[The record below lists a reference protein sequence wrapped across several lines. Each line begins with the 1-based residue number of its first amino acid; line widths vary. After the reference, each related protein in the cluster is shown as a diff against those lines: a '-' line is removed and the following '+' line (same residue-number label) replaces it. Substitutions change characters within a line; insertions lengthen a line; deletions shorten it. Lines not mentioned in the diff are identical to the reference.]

1 MTILSVRRNDNEG
14 NKDYDFE
21 SVIVNYND
29 IMWNNNNEDIRF
41 TRLCKYFTRLNRQIT
56 SQFESEM

>member
-41 TRLCKYFTRLNRQIT
+41 TT
-56 SQFESEM
+56 